1 MKTYVPYLKKETKKK
16 KKATL
21 REQKSTL
28 LVDEK
33 TKTLQIYS
41 KKKKR
46 ENLDLNLESP
56 GFQKQPSC
64 CFDLKNEQFFTFK
77 TQALIERQL
86 MTEGDSENWEN
97 YRRGKK
103 LKREF
108 LSNTIAKA

>member
-1 MKTYVPYLKKETKKK
+1 M
-16 KKATL
+16 

-28 LVDEK
+28 LVV
-33 TKTLQIYS
+33 YS
-41 KKKKR
+41 KKKKK

-64 CFDLKNEQFFTFK
+64 CFDLKHEQFFTFK

-86 MTEGDSENWEN
+86 MTEGDSEKWEI